1 MAQADYKVEKLGDL
15 TIVAVAINIVYHEAN
30 EELVK
35 FFEKLVGEG
44 SKKIVLDLAGTIY
57 VSSLI
62 LASLVYVHKRVS
74 DAGGALILC
83 NIKEKV
89 QEVLTMTNLDKV
101 FEITKTRQD
110 AIAKFK
116 G

>member
-1 MAQADYKVEKLGDL
+1 MATTNYKFEKIGDITVVDL
-15 TIVAVAINIVYHEAN
+15 ALNIVYHEEN

-35 FFEKLVGEG
+35 FFDKLVNDGN
-44 SKKIVLDLAGTIY
+44 KKIVLNLSGTIY

-74 DAGGALILC
+74 DGGGALVLC

-101 FEITKTRQD
+101 FEITKTKED
-110 AIAKFK
+110 AVAKLK
-116 G
+116 R